1 MSRAFLFCAMPNYIA
16 IKNRAVDERPRE
28 KLLTQGKSSLSNTEL
43 IGILL
48 STGTKNKSAV
58 DLARDLLHL
67 AKNDLNQLVKLSL
80 HDLCSIEGIGPA
92 KAIMIISALELGTRR
107 TAQAVIKAQK
117 ITSSQD
123 VYDFLSHKIADLS
136 HEEFY
141 IVLLNRANHIIR
153 SICISK
159 GGLSQTIVD
168 PKLVFNAALQ
178 HKASA
183 IILAHNH
190 PSGQL
195 KPSQA
200 DTQLTSKLTSAGK
213 LLDIQIL
220 DHIIV
225 TQSNHFSF
233 ADDGLM

>member
-1 MSRAFLFCAMPNYIA
+1 MPNYIA

-107 TAQAVIKAQK
+107 TAQAVVIKAQK

-136 HEEFY
+136 HEEIYMSYCSTAPTTLFGP
-141 IVLLNRANHIIR
+141 
-153 SICISK
+153 ICISK
-159 GGLSQTIVD
+159 GGMITNDRRPQTGV
-168 PKLVFNAALQ
+168 
-178 HKASA
+178 
-183 IILAHNH
+183 
-190 PSGQL
+190 
-195 KPSQA
+195 
-200 DTQLTSKLTSAGK
+200 
-213 LLDIQIL
+213 
-220 DHIIV
+220 
-225 TQSNHFSF
+225 
-233 ADDGLM
+233 

>member
-1 MSRAFLFCAMPNYIA
+1 M
-16 IKNRAVDERPRE
+16 DERPRE
-28 KLLTQGKSSLSNTEL
+28 KLLNQGKSSLSTAEL

-58 DLARDLLHL
+58 DLARELLYM
-67 AKNDLNQLVKLSL
+67 AKNDLNQLVKLPL
-80 HDLCSIEGIGPA
+80 NEICSIDGIGPA

-107 TAQAVIKAQK
+107 TAQAVVIAQK

-136 HEEFY
+136 HEEFHV
-141 IVLLNRANHIIR
+141 VLLNRANHIIR
-153 SICISK
+153 SLCISK
-159 GGLSQTIVD
+159 GGMSQTIVD

-200 DTQLTSKLTSAGK
+200 DISLTTKLTSAGK
-213 LLDIQIL
+213 LLDIQVL

-225 TQSNHFSF
+225 TQVSHFSF
-233 ADDGLM
+233 ADEGLM

>member
-1 MSRAFLFCAMPNYIA
+1 LFCAMSNYIA

-28 KLLTQGKSSLSNTEL
+28 KLLNQGKSSLSTAEL

-58 DLARDLLHL
+58 DLARELLYM
-67 AKNDLNQLVKLSL
+67 AKNDLNQLVKLPL
-80 HDLCSIEGIGPA
+80 NEICSIDGIGPA

-107 TAQAVIKAQK
+107 TAQAVVIAQK

-136 HEEFY
+136 HEEFHV
-141 IVLLNRANHIIR
+141 VLLNRANHIIR
-153 SICISK
+153 SLCISK
-159 GGLSQTIVD
+159 GGMSQTIVD

-200 DTQLTSKLTSAGK
+200 DISLTTKLTSAGK
-213 LLDIQIL
+213 LLDIQVL

-225 TQSNHFSF
+225 TQVSHFSF
-233 ADDGLM
+233 ADEGLM